1 MPLYDYTCKN
11 CDRSFEL
18 LVMSSTVPA
27 CPTCGGTRLTR
38 LLSAPSAPGTSAATI
53 AAGRARAAKGGH
65 TSNYKRVN
73 GKIVD

>member
-1 MPLYDYTCKN
+1 MPLYDYTCKK

-18 LVMSSTVPA
+18 LVMSSTVPV
-27 CPTCGGTRLTR
+27 CPTCGGGKLTR
-38 LLSAPSAPGTSAATI
+38 LLSAPTAPGRSAATI

-65 TSNYKRVN
+65 TSNYRHVR